1 LFDQNF
7 NKGEVA
13 MAVNEVSVDLNADG
27 KRFAI
32 VVSRFNDFLTKQ
44 LVSGA
49 VDCIIRHGGS
59 DEDITVV
66 WVPGA
71 NEVPFAVQKLAA
83 TGRVDAVVALG
94 AVVQGA
100 TPHADLINTQVSK
113 ALSSIGLQSGVPV
126 VNGVVCAGNLEQAIE
141 RCGTKAGN
149 KGWNAALAA
158 VEMANLMSVLG

>member
-1 LFDQNF
+1 
-7 NKGEVA
+7 
-13 MAVNEVSVDLNADG
+13 MAVNEVSVDLNAEG
-27 KRFAI
+27 KRFSI

-49 VDCIIRHGGS
+49 IDCIVRHGGS
-59 DEDITVV
+59 DEDITIV

-71 NEVPFAVQKLAA
+71 NEVPQATQKLAA
-83 TGRVDAVVALG
+83 AGKADAVIALG

-113 ALSSIGLQSGVPV
+113 ALSDLALRTGIPI

-149 KGWNAALAA
+149 KGWNAAQAA
-158 VEMANLMSVLG
+158 IEMANLFNVLG

>member
-1 LFDQNF
+1 
-7 NKGEVA
+7 
-13 MAVNEVSVDLNADG
+13 MAVNEVSVDLSAEG
-27 KRFAI
+27 KRFGI

-49 VDCIIRHGGS
+49 IDCIIRHGGS
-59 DEDITVV
+59 DEDITVA

-71 NEVPFAVQKLAA
+71 NEVPQVAKKLVSS
-83 TGRVDAVVALG
+83 GSCDAVIALG

-113 ALSSIGLQSGVPV
+113 ALSSLAMDGGVPV

-158 VEMANLMSVLG
+158 IEMANLYSVLG

>member
-1 LFDQNF
+1 
-7 NKGEVA
+7 
-13 MAVNEVSVDLNADG
+13 MAVNEVSVTLNADG
-27 KRFAI
+27 KRFVV

-44 LVSGA
+44 LVGGA

-59 DEDITVV
+59 DEDISVV

-71 NEVPFAVQKLAA
+71 NEIPLATQKIAA
-83 TGRVDAVVALG
+83 SGKCDAVIALG

-113 ALSSIGLQSGVPV
+113 SLAGVSLQTGVPV
-126 VNGVVCAGNLEQAIE
+126 VNGVVCAGSLEQAIE

-158 VEMANLMSVLG
+158 SEMVNLFDVLD

>member
-1 LFDQNF
+1 
-7 NKGEVA
+7 
-13 MAVNEVSVDLNADG
+13 MAVNEVSVDLSAEG
-27 KRFAI
+27 KRFAV

-49 VDCIIRHGGS
+49 IDCIIRHGGS

-71 NEVPFAVQKLAA
+71 NEVPQAAQKLTAS
-83 TGRVDAVVALG
+83 GNCDAVIALG

-113 ALSSIGLQSGVPV
+113 ALSSLAMQSGVPV

-158 VEMANLMSVLG
+158 IEMANLFSVLV

>member
-1 LFDQNF
+1 
-7 NKGEVA
+7 
-13 MAVNEVSVDLNADG
+13 MAVNEVSVDLSAEG
-27 KRFAI
+27 KRFAV

-49 VDCIIRHGGS
+49 IDCIIRHGGS
-59 DEDITVV
+59 EEDITVV

-71 NEVPFAVQKLAA
+71 NEVPQAAQKLTAS
-83 TGRVDAVVALG
+83 GNCDAVIALG

-113 ALSSIGLQSGVPV
+113 ALSGLAMQSGVPV

-158 VEMANLMSVLG
+158 IEMANLFNVLG

>member
-1 LFDQNF
+1 
-7 NKGEVA
+7 
-13 MAVNEVSVDLNADG
+13 MAVNEVSVDLSADG
-27 KRFAI
+27 KRFGI

-49 VDCIIRHGGS
+49 IDCVIRHGGS

-71 NEVPFAVQKLAA
+71 NEVPQAAQKLASGK
-83 TGRVDAVVALG
+83 TCDAVIALG

-113 ALSSIGLQSGVPV
+113 ALSSLAMQTGMPV

-158 VEMANLMSVLG
+158 IEMANLFTVLD

>member
-1 LFDQNF
+1 MN
-7 NKGEVA
+7 EIS
-13 MAVNEVSVDLNADG
+13 VNLIATG
-27 KRFAI
+27 RRFGI

-44 LVSGA
+44 LVGGA
-49 VDCIIRHGGS
+49 VDCLIRHGG
-59 DEDITVV
+59 DEELITLI

-71 NEVPFAVQKLAA
+71 NELPQAA
-83 TGRVDAVVALG
+83 QLLTASGKVDAVIALG

-113 ALSSIGLQSGVPV
+113 SLADLAMRSGVPV

-158 VEMANLMSVLG
+158 IEMANLFDALK

>member
-1 LFDQNF
+1 
-7 NKGEVA
+7 
-13 MAVNEVSVDLNADG
+13 MAVNEVSVDLNAKG
-27 KRFAI
+27 KRISI

-49 VDCIIRHGGS
+49 IDCIVRHGGS
-59 DEDITVV
+59 EEDITLV

-71 NEVPFAVQKLAA
+71 NELPQVVQKLASA
-83 TGRVDAVVALG
+83 GNVDAVIALG

-113 ALSSIGLQSGVPV
+113 SLSDLALRCGTPV

-149 KGWNAALAA
+149 KGWNAAQAGI
-158 VEMANLMSVLG
+158 EMANLFVALG

>member
-1 LFDQNF
+1 
-7 NKGEVA
+7 
-13 MAVNEVSVDLNADG
+13 MAVNEVSVNLSAEG
-27 KRFAI
+27 KRFCV

-49 VDCIIRHGGS
+49 IDCVIRHGGS
-59 DEDITVV
+59 DEDITIV

-71 NEVPFAVQKLAA
+71 NELPQVAKKLM
-83 TGRVDAVVALG
+83 TGGTCDAVIALG

-113 ALSSIGLQSGVPV
+113 ALSTLALEGGTPV

-158 VEMANLMSVLG
+158 IEMANLFSVLG